1 MESPNKRGDS
11 APTTYLMSPGKTS
24 SVGDGLH
31 LTVSL
36 AIGAPLLMNRHIHIL
51 YISVVY
57 PSWLMFMELDGTL

>member
-1 MESPNKRGDS
+1 MESPNKREDS

-36 AIGAPLLMNRHIHIL
+36 AIGAPLLMNRHTHNIYNDVHAC
-51 YISVVY
+51 VRVCQ
-57 PSWLMFMELDGTL
+57 